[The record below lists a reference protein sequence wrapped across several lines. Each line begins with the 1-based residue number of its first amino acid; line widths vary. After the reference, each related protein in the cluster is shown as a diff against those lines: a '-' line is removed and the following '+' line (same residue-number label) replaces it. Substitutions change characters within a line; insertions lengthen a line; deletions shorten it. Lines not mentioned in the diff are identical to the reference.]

1 MKRNWELIDSIV
13 KTIAE
18 SDKDIF
24 GINDFKSAETS
35 EKEIKYTLKLMLDR
49 GLVFDETTRYGVVQ
63 VGQLTWEGQNYYESE
78 VSPDRQNV
86 RKRPNQESYACSES
100 CGLFLCRQMCRFSL
114 RFAY

>member
-63 VGQLTWEGQNYYESE
+63 VGQLTLEGQNYYESE

-86 RKRPNQESYACSES
+86 RKRPH
-100 CGLFLCRQMCRFSL
+100 R
-114 RFAY
+114 

>member
-35 EKEIKYTLKLMLDR
+35 EKEIKYS
-49 GLVFDETTRYGVVQ
+49 ETDA
-63 VGQLTWEGQNYYESE
+63 GQ
-78 VSPDRQNV
+78 R
-86 RKRPNQESYACSES
+86 AC
-100 CGLFLCRQMCRFSL
+100 L
-114 RFAY
+114 R

>member
-18 SDKDIF
+18 SNKDIF
-24 GINDFKSAETS
+24 GVNDFKSVDVS
-35 EKEIKYTLKLMLDR
+35 EEEIKYALKLMLDK

-86 RKRPNQESYACSES
+86 RKRPH
-100 CGLFLCRQMCRFSL
+100 R
-114 RFAY
+114 

>member
-1 MKRNWELIDSIV
+1 MKRNWELIDFVV

-49 GLVFDETTRYGVVQ
+49 GLAHLRRLTRPRRCYQKKSVVTQ
-63 VGQLTWEGQNYYESE
+63 
-78 VSPDRQNV
+78 SP
-86 RKRPNQESYACSES
+86 
-100 CGLFLCRQMCRFSL
+100 
-114 RFAY
+114 

>member
-63 VGQLTWEGQNYYESE
+63 VGCTEKTTSVILRLQLLLQ
-78 VSPDRQNV
+78 
-86 RKRPNQESYACSES
+86 A
-100 CGLFLCRQMCRFSL
+100 FLVCHFPL

>member
-24 GINDFKSAETS
+24 GVNDFKSAETS

-49 GLVFDETTRYGVVQ
+49 
-63 VGQLTWEGQNYYESE
+63 
-78 VSPDRQNV
+78 
-86 RKRPNQESYACSES
+86 
-100 CGLFLCRQMCRFSL
+100 
-114 RFAY
+114 

>member
-24 GINDFKSAETS
+24 GVNDFKSAEVS
-35 EKEIKYTLKLMLDR
+35 EEEIKYTLKLMLDR

-63 VGQLTWEGQNYYESE
+63 VGQLTWDGQSYYESE
-78 VSPDRQNV
+78 TSPAPSE
-86 RKRPNQESYACSES
+86 RKRLP
-100 CGLFLCRQMCRFSL
+100 R
-114 RFAY
+114 

>member
-63 VGQLTWEGQNYYESE
+63 VMKSACATIPPLIWKVSQPLTWMKEWLST
-78 VSPDRQNV
+78 
-86 RKRPNQESYACSES
+86 A
-100 CGLFLCRQMCRFSL
+100 
-114 RFAY
+114 

>member
-1 MKRNWELIDSIV
+1 MKRNWALINSIV

-24 GINDFKSAETS
+24 GVNDFKSAENS
-35 EKEIKYTLKLMLDR
+35 EEEVKYTLNLMLDK

-78 VSPDRQNV
+78 VSPNRQRV
-86 RKRPNQESYACSES
+86 QKRPHQ
-100 CGLFLCRQMCRFSL
+100 
-114 RFAY
+114 

>member
-24 GINDFKSAETS
+24 GVNDFKSAETS

-49 GLVFDETTRYGVVQ
+49 GFVFDETTRYGVVQ
-63 VGQLTWEGQNYYESE
+63 VGQLTWDGQNYYESE
-78 VSPDRQNV
+78 VSPDSQRVQ
-86 RKRPNQESYACSES
+86 KRPHQ
-100 CGLFLCRQMCRFSL
+100 
-114 RFAY
+114 

>member
-1 MKRNWELIDSIV
+1 MKRNWALINSIV

-24 GINDFKSAETS
+24 GVNDFKSAENS
-35 EKEIKYTLKLMLDR
+35 EEEVKYTLKLLLYK

-78 VSPDRQNV
+78 VSPNRQRV
-86 RKRPNQESYACSES
+86 QKRPHQ
-100 CGLFLCRQMCRFSL
+100 
-114 RFAY
+114 